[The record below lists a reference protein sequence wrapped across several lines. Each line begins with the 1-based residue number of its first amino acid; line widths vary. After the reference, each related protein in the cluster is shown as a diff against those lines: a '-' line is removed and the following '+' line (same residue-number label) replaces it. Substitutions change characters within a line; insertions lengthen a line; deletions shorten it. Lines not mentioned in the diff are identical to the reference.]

1 MKSLCPASLGISE
14 FHEIFTWKLGLKPV
28 LTGSP
33 FLGFSKNRI
42 FEVFCTEILST
53 ESLYIRLDD
62 WRTKCYPFSGVQNV
76 IHIRRTVMQQISD
89 YELEL
94 MKIIWAN
101 GGTALYA
108 EIVKALEDK
117 GTPWTKN
124 TIITLLSRLANK
136 GFLKASKTGFRN
148 QYTAVVSETVYQEAQ
163 TKTLLDKVYEG
174 NAKGLVS
181 TLIQKDLLSSDD
193 YEDLR
198 RHWKGGA
205 CDK

>member
-1 MKSLCPASLGISE
+1 
-14 FHEIFTWKLGLKPV
+14 
-28 LTGSP
+28 
-33 FLGFSKNRI
+33 
-42 FEVFCTEILST
+42 
-53 ESLYIRLDD
+53 
-62 WRTKCYPFSGVQNV
+62 
-76 IHIRRTVMQQISD
+76 MQQISD

-136 GFLKASKTGFRN
+136 GFLKTSKTGFRN
-148 QYTAVVSETVYQEAQ
+148 QYIATVLELDYQEAQ
-163 TKTLLDKVYEG
+163 TQTLLDKLYEG

-181 TLIQKDLLSSDD
+181 TLIQKDLLSPDD

-198 RHWKGGA
+198 KYWKGGEG
-205 CDK
+205 DK